1 MPEPRPIAELRQLHE
16 DARTCLASLAIEG
29 AHAKTLIDYYAAV
42 ARTFP
47 ALLDCAE
54 ALDALEIAER
64 AYRAQHDLLGD
75 DSPAAGR
82 AWDSLR
88 RAGDAARAAFATLA
102 TAGWRTEQ

>member
-42 ARTFP
+42 ARALP

-54 ALDALEIAER
+54 ALALVAE
-64 AYRAQHDLLGD
+64 
-75 DSPAAGR
+75 SPWCENDYGACQCIDCGGVEPNHEADCKMTASLAALAAAG
-82 AWDSLR
+82 WEVV
-88 RAGDAARAAFATLA
+88 T
-102 TAGWRTEQ
+102 